1 MSIIQTI
8 IEASKEIS
16 KMSPR
21 EQRKNAHVA
30 GKLYE
35 SFFFAAL
42 KDIEKAGKWLE
53 SNEAPALKIGK
64 LIYTTVLPFSATLM
78 ENVEELIHEAKNEFD
93 NQEPE
98 PVLEDEANEVSGS
111 KAVSMANI
119 AAGTV
124 RRGSAHLKPL
134 PFEFRRHDK

>member
-1 MSIIQTI
+1 MSVIQTI

-16 KMSPR
+16 KMTPR

-42 KDIEKAGKWLE
+42 KDIEKAGKWLD

-78 ENVEELIHEAKNEFD
+78 ENTEELIEEAKNEFD
-93 NQEPE
+93 AQEPE
-98 PVLEDEANEVSGS
+98 PVMEDEGETEVSAS
-111 KAVSMANI
+111 KAVSMSNI

-124 RRGSAHLKPL
+124 RRGQAHLKPL
-134 PFEFRRHDK
+134 PFEFRR

>member
-1 MSIIQTI
+1 MSIVRTI
-8 IEASKEIS
+8 IQASDEIR

-21 EQRKNAHVA
+21 EQRKTAHVA

-42 KDIEKAGKWLE
+42 KDIEKAGKWLD
-53 SNEAPALKIGK
+53 SNEAPVLKIGK

-78 ENVEELIHEAKNEFD
+78 ENTEELIEEAKNEFD
-93 NQEPE
+93 AQEPE
-98 PVLEDEANEVSGS
+98 PVMEDETPNEVPASE
-111 KAVSMANI
+111 AVSMAEI

-124 RRGSAHLKPL
+124 MRGKAHLKPL
-134 PFEFRRHDK
+134 PFEFRR